1 MHMLSDGNGKREL
14 DLEHTSAAH
23 QMLRREVN
31 ERIRKLANGNTVG
44 DQIDVFCECGRDE
57 CAERLSVSMSEYE
70 RVRRFSTHFIV
81 LEGHDVL
88 ESERVVDECGGFMV
102 VEKTGSAGI
111 YAVRVDPR
119 RQRVDV

>member
-1 MHMLSDGNGKREL
+1 MHMLRDGNGKGEL
-14 DLEHTSAAH
+14 DLEHRSAAH

-31 ERIRKLANGNTVG
+31 ERITKLANGNNLR

-57 CAERLSVSMSEYE
+57 CAERLSVSTSDYE

-88 ESERVVDECGGFMV
+88 QSERVVDECDGFVV
-102 VEKTGSAGI
+102 VEKAGSAGI

-119 RQRVDV
+119 RQRAEV